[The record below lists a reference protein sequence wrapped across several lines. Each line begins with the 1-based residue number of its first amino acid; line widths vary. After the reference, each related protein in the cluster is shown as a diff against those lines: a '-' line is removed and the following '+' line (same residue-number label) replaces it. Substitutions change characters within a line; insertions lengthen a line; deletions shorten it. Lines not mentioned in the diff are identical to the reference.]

1 MLLRNLK
8 LWDGVESDYSTEFDA
23 LRINEDGSLVLTTSD
38 EVLVDETTQDLAG
51 AYAIPGLIDAHIHL
65 CLDPRES
72 DPFAHGKVPES
83 EQLKAMAERAYKM
96 VCAGITSAR
105 DLGGGQWLE
114 LKIRDAIR
122 SGEIQ
127 GPRLMCAGQPITSVQ
142 GHCHFWGG
150 EAKDEISALS
160 VLDRQVEKGVDL
172 IKVMATG
179 GNITPGSRPVDAQFD
194 ESVIQAIVQAAN
206 AQGFPV
212 AAHCHGVDGIRNA
225 AHAGVTT
232 IEHCSWVGPDGW
244 GKHYEPELARTIG
257 QKGIWVSPTVNAGW
271 GRHLG
276 NERYVAAINARYQ
289 SMKAAGC
296 RLIASTDAGIPN
308 VFHEDLPKALGV
320 FKAVAALSNL
330 ETLKSATSDCARAL
344 GLEAVTGRLA
354 DGLSADFLIFDQSP
368 LDNLEV
374 LENPSWIY
382 AQGKQITGQ

>member
-8 LWDGVESDYSTEFDA
+8 IWDGIENHYSDQFDA
-23 LRINEDGSLVLTTSD
+23 LRITDQGLLVLTTSD
-38 EVLVDETTQDLAG
+38 DIQGGEATQDLAG

-65 CLDPRES
+65 CLDPREP
-72 DPFAHGKVPES
+72 DPFAHGKLPES

-96 VCAGITSAR
+96 VRAGITSAR

-114 LKIRDAIR
+114 LKIRDAIK
-122 SGEIQ
+122 SGDIQ
-127 GPRLMCAGQPITSVQ
+127 GPRLVCAGQPITSVE

-150 EAKDEISALS
+150 EANDEASALT
-160 VLDRQVEKGVDL
+160 VLDRQVKKGVDL

-194 ESVIQAIVQAAN
+194 ETIIRAIVRAAN
-206 AQGFPV
+206 SQGFSV

-232 IEHCSWVGPDGW
+232 IEHCSWVGPEGW

-257 QKGIWVSPTVNAGW
+257 EKGIWVSPTVNAGW

-276 NERYVAAINARYQ
+276 NERYLAAINARYQ
-289 SMKAAGC
+289 AMRAEGC

-308 VFHEDLPKALGV
+308 VFHEDLPKALAV

-330 ETLKSATSDCARAL
+330 ETLKSATSECARAV

-354 DGLSADFLIFDQSP
+354 DGLSADILMFDQSP

-374 LENPSWIY
+374 LENPSWIF
-382 AQGKQITGQ
+382 ANGQQITGQ